1 MSDAGDKGKRVD
13 LSGSLAGHYVRIDL
27 DQLDCGV
34 FEDLESG
41 KFAKIIDVLERL
53 IVGGDLPHGRD
64 RAGFRRLKPA
74 QLKELCELLPALVD
88 IPKPA

>member
-1 MSDAGDKGKRVD
+1 MLG
-13 LSGSLAGHYVRIDL
+13 L
-27 DQLDCGV
+27 D
-34 FEDLESG
+34 
-41 KFAKIIDVLERL
+41 
-53 IVGGDLPHGRD
+53 VGGDLPHGRD